1 MLKIVLL
8 WGVILEC
15 KKSLHTLSSLF
26 PFFFHDRLLHWLPT
40 DSIANICLFFIAP
53 LYHTQLYCKL
63 KRQRFVFLCCIWAL
77 EEYLAFITCSVSIY
91 WMNELMHYL
100 TFQICLDYF
109 QELNQWPL
117 YNKVEQELE
126 ITLSNSNRD
135 DISTI
140 TFIIFNNAKNL

>member
-1 MLKIVLL
+1 
-8 WGVILEC
+8 
-15 KKSLHTLSSLF
+15 
-26 PFFFHDRLLHWLPT
+26 
-40 DSIANICLFFIAP
+40 
-53 LYHTQLYCKL
+53 
-63 KRQRFVFLCCIWAL
+63 
-77 EEYLAFITCSVSIY
+77 
-91 WMNELMHYL
+91 MNELMHYL